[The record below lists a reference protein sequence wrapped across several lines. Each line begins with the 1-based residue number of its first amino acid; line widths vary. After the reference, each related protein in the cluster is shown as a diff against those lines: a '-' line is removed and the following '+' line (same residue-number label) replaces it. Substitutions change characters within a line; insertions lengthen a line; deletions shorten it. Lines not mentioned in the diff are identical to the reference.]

1 MALYRKYRPASF
13 AEVVGQEHVTE
24 PLSVALDSGQIN
36 HAYLFSGPRGC
47 GKTSSARILARSLN
61 CVQGP
66 TATPCGVCDSCI
78 SLAPGGPG
86 NLDVTELDA
95 ATHNGVDDMRELRDR
110 AFYAPADSRYRVFI
124 IDEAHMISKEGFNAL
139 LKIVEEPPEH
149 LIFIFATTEPEKML
163 ATIRS
168 RTHNYPFRLLTPPAM
183 RGLLER
189 VVEGEG
195 KQIEDAVYPLVVR
208 AGGGSPRDSL
218 SVMDQLL
225 AGSGPEGVTYQRA
238 LALLGVTDAALIDKA
253 VDALADQD
261 QAALFGVVDDVI
273 DAGYDP
279 RRFATDLLDRFR
291 DLLIVQA
298 VPDAFERGLVDA
310 PAGAQEVL
318 IAEAQEL
325 GQATLTRCAALVNEG
340 LAQMRGATSPRLLLE
355 ILCARMA
362 LPAAGMTVEALAQR
376 VEALEQGKGAV
387 GGAVVGG
394 AAASSGS
401 DAPAQGLSSGK
412 RYERPSRRAAAT
424 AQPEPAP
431 EQKSTPAPVQ
441 ENAQPSQQES
451 TPEPQKSEQPQAPAQ
466 PEPQEDPAIVEA
478 RRAREIM
485 DRNRG
490 AAAPK
495 PAERP
500 AEPAPSAKET
510 SSRDVAAQWTKILEV
525 AKDIDLS
532 AWIAARDAK
541 PAAEQPKD
549 DELHITHHTGALA
562 SFVNKN
568 QPVYSTAAER
578 ATGTGLTIVATVG
591 GFTLGKAEA
600 APQAATQEE
609 SQNNYPDDLP
619 PEPPETEPAPEPEP
633 TPEPQHSPV
642 PTEHRLDPSEIR
654 SASSSALERAR
665 AMAEAHKTT
674 APKPEV
680 AAPKPAEGKPVSGWK
695 ARAERL
701 KNRSREAEANSF
713 NGVPLPPEPPADPW
727 DSGPADNVP
736 PDPQQGTPPTDL
748 VASQRKEEDEIL
760 DQIAQGP
767 GELDHRKP
775 LDIAGELVEKHLGGE
790 RLR

>member
-24 PLSVALDSGQIN
+24 PLSIALDSGQIN

-61 CVQGP
+61 CVKGP
-66 TATPCGVCDSCI
+66 TSTPCGVCDSCV

-189 VVEGEG
+189 VVAGEG

-225 AGSGPEGVTYQRA
+225 AGSGLEGVTYQRA

-310 PAGAQEVL
+310 PAGTQEVL
-318 IAEAQEL
+318 VAEAQAL

-340 LAQMRGATSPRLLLE
+340 LAQMRGATAPRLLLE

-376 VEALEQGKGAV
+376 VEALEQGRAS
-387 GGAVVGG
+387 GGGT
-394 AAASSGS
+394 ASSVSGGGEA
-401 DAPAQGLSSGK
+401 APGLSSGR
-412 RYERPSRRAAAT
+412 RYERPSRRAAAES
-424 AQPEPAP
+424 AQAAEPRQEQQP
-431 EQKSTPAPVQ
+431 EQKPSPHPTPQPAPAPRPEPKQQ
-441 ENAQPSQQES
+441 EPKQQDPKPQETAAQP
-451 TPEPQKSEQPQAPAQ
+451 T
-466 PEPQEDPAIVEA
+466 EDPAIAEA

-485 DRNRG
+485 DRNRQAT
-490 AAAPK
+490 AAA
-495 PAERP
+495 A
-500 AEPAPSAKET
+500 ATAASAAPAP
-510 SSRDVAAQWTKILEV
+510 SSRDVHSQWAAILEE

-541 PAAEQPKD
+541 PSQEQPKD

-562 SFVNKN
+562 AFVNKN
-568 QPVYSTAAER
+568 QPVYSAAAER
-578 ATGTGLTIVATVG
+578 ATGEALTIIATVQG
-591 GFTLGKAEA
+591 ATTQGAAPREADQPGKAEA
-600 APQAATQEE
+600 APQAATQEQPKT
-609 SQNNYPDDLP
+609 STPDEQP
-619 PEPPETEPAPEPEP
+619 SE
-633 TPEPQHSPV
+633 QHSLIPA
-642 PTEHRLDPSEIR
+642 EQGLNPSELR

-665 AMAEAHKTT
+665 AMAEAHKTPQ
-674 APKPEV
+674 PKPVQPTQPVED
-680 AAPKPAEGKPVSGWK
+680 KPLSGWK

-701 KNRSREAEANSF
+701 KNRSREEEANTF

-727 DSGPADNVP
+727 DGGP
-736 PDPQQGTPPTDL
+736 PDSYPPGPPQNAAPGDA
-748 VASQRKEEDEIL
+748 VASKRREEDEIL

-767 GELDHRKP
+767 GEMDHRKP
-775 LDIAGELVEKHLGGE
+775 LDIAGELVEKHLGGQ

>member
-24 PLSVALDSGQIN
+24 PLSIALDSGQIN

-61 CVQGP
+61 CVKGP
-66 TATPCGVCDSCI
+66 TSTPCGVCESCVA
-78 SLAPGGPG
+78 LAPGGPG
-86 NLDVTELDA
+86 TLDVTELDA

-163 ATIRS
+163 PTIRS

-189 VVEGEG
+189 VVAGEG
-195 KQIEDAVYPLVVR
+195 KDIEESVYPLVVR

-261 QAALFGVVDDVI
+261 QAALFGVVDEVI

-291 DLLIVQA
+291 DLLIIKA

-310 PAGAQEVL
+310 PAGAQDVL
-318 IAEAQEL
+318 LAEADAL
-325 GQATLTRCAALVNEG
+325 GQATITRCAALVNEG
-340 LAQMRGATSPRLLLE
+340 LAQMRGATAPRLLLE

-376 VEALEQGKGAV
+376 VEALEQGGVRASGGVDGAD
-387 GGAVVGG
+387 GMAGAG
-394 AAASSGS
+394 AAGG
-401 DAPAQGLSSGK
+401 QNLSSGR
-412 RYERPSRRAAAT
+412 RYERPSRKTEPEQLKAEEAKVEQTNGEEAKPEPQP
-424 AQPEPAP
+424 AQPQSEP
-431 EQKSTPAPVQ
+431 TPAP
-441 ENAQPSQQES
+441 A
-451 TPEPQKSEQPQAPAQ
+451 
-466 PEPQEDPAIVEA
+466 EDPAIAEA

-485 DRNRG
+485 DRNRQNT
-490 AAAPK
+490 PS
-495 PAERP
+495 P
-500 AEPAPSAKET
+500 EPAPVPERSEA
-510 SSRDVAAQWTKILEV
+510 RDVEAQWRRILEEI
-525 AKDIDLS
+525 KEPHLS
-532 AWIAARDAK
+532 AWIAARDAR
-541 PAAEQPKD
+541 PAEKQPAE
-549 DELHITHHTGALA
+549 DELHVEHHTGALA
-562 SFVNKN
+562 RFVNSEDN
-568 QPVYSTAAER
+568 RRIYSEAAQKSL
-578 ATGTGLTIVATVG
+578 GTPLKVVAS
-591 GFTLGKAEA
+591 LGKA
-600 APQAATQEE
+600 PAATAAAASPIPQE
-609 SQNNYPDDLP
+609 
-619 PEPPETEPAPEPEP
+619 TG
-633 TPEPQHSPV
+633 
-642 PTEHRLDPSEIR
+642 LDPAQIR

-665 AMAEAHKTT
+665 AMAESH
-674 APKPEV
+674 
-680 AAPKPAEGKPVSGWK
+680 AAPSQPKASTQESKKDEEKPLTGWK
-695 ARAERL
+695 ARAEKYRVRHEQAL
-701 KNRSREAEANSF
+701 DNGF
-713 NGVPLPPEPPADPW
+713 NGVPLPPEPPEEPW
-727 DSGPADNVP
+727 ESAPPQEPTGAAPNPTAPAPSAP
-736 PDPQQGTPPTDL
+736 PAP
-748 VASQRKEEDEIL
+748 AMSEEDEFL

-767 GELDHRKP
+767 GEMDHRKP